1 MSGFYDNSIDVA
13 PPTGTIIIYAGT
25 SDPVGWIICNGR
37 EVSRIDYVKLFNV
50 ISTSYGG
57 GNGSTTFNLPDLRSK
72 VIRGREANL
81 TNSINNTINGNDS
94 VTLTINNMPSHTHE
108 LSNHTHTI
116 ESHSHPIDGHSHSI
130 EYHSH
135 TFNDAYYSEN
145 LGTNSSVFGAG
156 RSGTWNQRLR
166 WRNLSNEIDDV
177 HPQPIQ
183 TGGPN
188 QNTDNPVPQTSDWES
203 ADLSITT
210 VTTGSNGNS
219 TPLTIIPSNITM
231 NYIIK
236 L

>member
-13 PPTGTIIIYAGT
+13 PPTGSIIIYAGT
-25 SDPVGWIICNGR
+25 TDPVGWIICNGR

-81 TNSINNTINGNDS
+81 TNSINNNINGNDS
-94 VTLTINNMPSHTHE
+94 VTLTINNMPSHTHG

-116 ESHSHPIDGHSHSI
+116 ESHSHSIADHSHSI
-130 EYHSH
+130 ADH
-135 TFNDAYYSEN
+135 THTYNDAYYSEN
-145 LGTNSSVFGAG
+145 LRTNSGLYGAG
-156 RSGTWNQRLR
+156 RSGTWTQKLR
-166 WRNLSNEIDDV
+166 WRNSSNGIDDV
-177 HPQPIQ
+177 NAQPIQ

-188 QNTDNPVPQTSDWES
+188 QNTANPDQNSS
-203 ADLSITT
+203 YQYADLSITT
-210 VTTGSNGNS
+210 ITTGSNGNS